1 MANEPE
7 KKEQL
12 SPEDIDLEETK
23 HRCAAIIWLLILRCC
38 VCKGFRLSG
47 AFATWIGFLEV
58 LYVNRGVL
66 RETTEAT
73 GWLSGLC
80 SGQVALRHLYHTSD
94 RPLVVFYTSPS
105 CGPCRSLKPI
115 VFKLAD
121 EYHDKV
127 NRLRCSS
134 GQCPRLVYAA
144 CALPS
149 PCVGSR

>member
-1 MANEPE
+1 M
-7 KKEQL
+7 
-12 SPEDIDLEETK
+12 
-23 HRCAAIIWLLILRCC
+23 LR
-38 VCKGFRLSG
+38 K
-47 AFATWIGFLEV
+47 
-58 LYVNRGVL
+58 
-66 RETTEAT
+66 TTEVT
-73 GWLSGLC
+73 VRLSGLC

-134 GQCPRLVYAA
+134 GECTRLVHTA
-144 CALPS
+144 CGLHS
-149 PCVGSR
+149 LCIGSH